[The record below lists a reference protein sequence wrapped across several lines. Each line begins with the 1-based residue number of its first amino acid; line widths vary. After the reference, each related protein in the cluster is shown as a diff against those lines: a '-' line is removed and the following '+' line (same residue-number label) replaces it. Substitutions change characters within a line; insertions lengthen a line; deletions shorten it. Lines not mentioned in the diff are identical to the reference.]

1 MIEFYLMIFAC
12 VLVALI
18 IGFMAVTIYLGWV
31 LIQHDLE
38 EKQKGKEHD
47 GRRKKKD

>member
-1 MIEFYLMIFAC
+1 MIEMYLMIFAC

-38 EKQKGKEHD
+38 EKRKREGDEK
-47 GRRKKKD
+47 RRS

>member
-12 VLVALI
+12 VLIALI

-31 LIQHDLE
+31 LIQHDLD
-38 EKQKGKEHD
+38 EKRKEDKGGQKTGHN
-47 GRRKKKD
+47 